1 MSIVEE
7 VRDFNRFYTRKI
19 RLLDEHMPASEFAL
33 PDARVIYE
41 LAKAGEQTA
50 ADIGRRLDMDKAHL
64 SRIVARLRARGI
76 IKSRINPSHAKHRLL
91 SLTDAGHSAFAQL
104 EAGTRSQLDALLA
117 PVEGE
122 ARQRL
127 VRAMQDIK
135 DALGERKVQAGEVRL
150 RGLQPGDIGWIA
162 HRQMLL
168 YHREYDWDWTYE
180 GLVCEILGRFVACFD
195 PAREDGWVAERD
207 GSIAGSVFLMKSDDP
222 AVAKLRL
229 LYVEPSARGAGIGR
243 KLVQTCIDRAK
254 ALGYLKLTLW
264 TNDILVAARRLY
276 LAAGFRLV
284 DEYRHHSFGHDL
296 TGQTWVLDL

>member
-195 PAREDGWVAERD
+195 PAQEDGWVAERD
-207 GSIAGSVFLMKSDDP
+207 GSIAGSVFLMKSDEP

-264 TNDILVAARRLY
+264 TNDILVSARRLY

>member
-76 IKSRINPSHAKHRLL
+76 INSRINPSHAKHRLL

-127 VRAMQDIK
+127 VTAMQDIK

>member
-264 TNDILVAARRLY
+264 TNDILVSARRLY

>member
-50 ADIGRRLDMDKAHL
+50 ADIGRCLDMDKAHL

-76 IKSRINPSHAKHRLL
+76 VKSRINPSHAKHRLL
-91 SLTDAGHSAFAQL
+91 SLTDAGHLAFAQL

-127 VRAMQDIK
+127 VTAMQDIK
-135 DALGERKVQAGEVRL
+135 DALGERKVQAGQVRL
-150 RGLQPGDIGWIA
+150 RALQPGDIGWIA

-195 PAREDGWVAERD
+195 PAQEDGWVAELD

-229 LYVEPSARGAGIGR
+229 LYVEPNARGAGIGR

-264 TNDILVAARRLY
+264 TNDILVSARRLY

-284 DEYRHHSFGHDL
+284 DENRHHSFGHDL

>member
-127 VRAMQDIK
+127 VTAMQDIK

-195 PAREDGWVAERD
+195 PAQEDGWVAERD

-264 TNDILVAARRLY
+264 TNDILVSARRLY